1 MPRYDAVVVGAGP
14 GGAATAAHLAR
25 SGARVLLLDRA
36 TFPSHVR
43 SGGAAWR
50 DKACGG
56 GLTPR
61 GVAAIGRLG
70 VRLDDDEAIT
80 VGGLE
85 MVGYGRSLTARFPST
100 AAWPSHGLVAR
111 RSVLDAKI
119 VDAAVAAGAEL
130 RTGVRVTGPRFVD
143 GVCRGVDLKT
153 NGTVEAI
160 DATWTIAAD
169 GATSTTARAAG
180 IAPHST
186 SSSGGGFWYAAL
198 RGYFGPVQPRLENGG
213 ALLEFYPLRTSSGRW
228 LPAYGW
234 VFPLPGGW
242 ANVGVDLP
250 HTPALDV
257 SPDLRPAYAAFVE
270 RLRRTRPGFEHAV
283 EEAPPQGALLPEAMQ
298 GFRAGAP
305 GMLAVGDAAGLITP
319 YSGEGILYALESA
332 ELAAWAI
339 TSHRSGADVVRGYAR
354 ALHDGYAFQLR
365 SSLRIMKAMR
375 RAPLAAAAAAVGFR
389 SPRALR
395 AGVRVMAYLIEEDGS
410 STVSKGYRAARRL
423 WSRRSRPGA

>member
-1 MPRYDAVVVGAGP
+1 MSERYDVVVVGAGP

-25 SGARVLLLDRA
+25 SGARVLLLDRSS
-36 TFPSHVR
+36 FP
-43 SGGAAWR
+43 R

-61 GVAAIGRLG
+61 GTAALDRLG
-70 VRLDDDEAIT
+70 VKLDVPDEAIV

-85 MVGYGRSLTARFPST
+85 MVGYGRSLTSRFPST
-100 AAWPSHGLVAR
+100 AMWPSHGIVAR

-130 RTGVRVTGPRFVD
+130 RTGARVVGPTFAD
-143 GVCRGVDLKT
+143 GVCRGVRVKS
-153 NGTVEAI
+153 NGADEEIV
-160 DATWTIAAD
+160 ATWTIAAD
-169 GATSTTARAAG
+169 GATSVTARAAG

-186 SSSGGGFWYAAL
+186 SDAGGGFWYAAL
-198 RGYFGPVQPRLENGG
+198 RGYFGPVEPRCDANGE
-213 ALLEFYPLRTSSGRW
+213 ALLEFYPLRTASGRW

-234 VFPLPGGW
+234 VFPLPDGS

-250 HTPALDV
+250 HTPSLDAC
-257 SPDLRPAYAAFVE
+257 PDLRPAYAAFVE
-270 RLRRTRPGFEHAV
+270 RLRRTRAGFEHAV
-283 EEAPPQGALLPEAMQ
+283 EESAPVGALLPEAMQ

-305 GMLAVGDAAGLITP
+305 GLLAVGDAAGLITP

-339 TSHRSGADVVRGYAR
+339 TAHRSSADVVRAYAR

-375 RAPLAAAAAAVGFR
+375 KAPLAAAAAAVGFR
-389 SPRALR
+389 STRALR
-395 AGVRVMAYLIEEDGS
+395 AGVRVMAYLIEEEGS

-423 WSRRSRPGA
+423 WERRARSAA

>member
-1 MPRYDAVVVGAGP
+1 MSGRRYDAVIVGAGP

-25 SGARVLLLDRA
+25 AGARVLLLDRA
-36 TFPSHVR
+36 TFP
-43 SGGAAWR
+43 R

-61 GVAAIGRLG
+61 GAGALDRLG
-70 VRLDDDEAIT
+70 VELRDDEAVT

-85 MVGYGRSLTARFPST
+85 MVGHGRSLTAQFPTT
-100 AAWPSHGLVAR
+100 ARWPSHGLVAR
-111 RSVLDAKI
+111 RSVLDARI
-119 VDAAVAAGAEL
+119 VDAAVRAGAEL
-130 RTGVRVTGPRFVD
+130 RTGVRVLGPQFAD
-143 GVCRGVDLKT
+143 GVCRGVRVKS
-153 NGTVEAI
+153 NGTSEDI

-186 SSSGGGFWYAAL
+186 SASGGGFWYAAL
-198 RGYFGPVQPRLENGG
+198 RGYFGPVRPREDFGKP
-213 ALLEFYPLRTSSGRW
+213 LLEFYPLRTSSGRW

-234 VFPLPGGW
+234 VFPLPDGS

-250 HTPALDV
+250 HTPSLDTC
-257 SPDLRPAYAAFVE
+257 PTLRPAYAAFVE
-270 RLRRTRPGFEHAV
+270 RLRRTRPGFENAV
-283 EEAPPQGALLPEAMQ
+283 EEAQAVGALLPEAME

-305 GMLAVGDAAGLITP
+305 GLLAVGDAAGLITP

-332 ELAAWAI
+332 ELAAWAV
-339 TSHRSGADVVRGYAR
+339 TAHQASADVVRAYAR

-375 RAPLAAAAAAVGFR
+375 KAPLAAAAAAVGFR
-389 SPRALR
+389 SRRALR
-395 AGVRVMAYLIEEDGS
+395 AGVRVMAYLIEEEGS
-410 STVSKGYRAARRL
+410 STVSKGFRTARRA
-423 WSRRSRPGA
+423 WARRSRPVA

>member
-1 MPRYDAVVVGAGP
+1 MPRYDAVIVGAGP
-14 GGAATAAHLAR
+14 GGAATAAHLAAGGR
-25 SGARVLLLDRA
+25 RVLLLDRSA
-36 TFPSHVR
+36 FP
-43 SGGAAWR
+43 R

-61 GVAAIGRLG
+61 GVAAIDRLG
-70 VRLDDDEAIT
+70 ITLSDGEAAR

-85 MVGYGRSLTARFPST
+85 MVGHGRSLTAPFPKT
-100 AAWPSHGLVAR
+100 TTWPSHGLVAR

-119 VDAAVAAGAEL
+119 VEAAVRSGAEL
-130 RTGVRVTGPRFVD
+130 RTGVRVTGPVFTD
-143 GVCRGVDLKT
+143 GVCRGVRVKQ
-153 NGTVEAI
+153 NGTSEEI

-186 SSSGGGFWYAAL
+186 GPSGGGFWYAAL
-198 RGYFGPVQPRLENGG
+198 RGYFGPVAPRTDATGE
-213 ALLEFYPLRTSSGRW
+213 ALLEFYPLRTSGGRW

-234 VFPLPGGW
+234 VFPLPDGS

-250 HTPALDV
+250 HTPSLEAC
-257 SPDLRPAYAAFVE
+257 PDLRPAYAAFIE
-270 RLRRTRPGFEHAV
+270 RLRRTRPGFADAV
-283 EEAPPQGALLPEAMQ
+283 PEAPPTGALLPEAMQ
-298 GFRAGAP
+298 AFRAGAP
-305 GMLAVGDAAGLITP
+305 GLLAVGDAAGLITP

-332 ELAAWAI
+332 ELAASAI
-339 TSHRSGADVVRGYAR
+339 TAHQASADVVRAYAR

-389 SPRALR
+389 SSRALR
-395 AGVRVMAYLIEEDGS
+395 AGVRIMAYLIEEDGA
-410 STVSKGYRAARRL
+410 STVSKGYRGARTL
-423 WSRRSRPGA
+423 WARRSRPPA